1 MSTRL
6 YNGVVMWERIKYK
19 GYHHVQKLW
28 AFCKAR
34 AISELSLT
42 PLRRTLTESRHEL
55 ILGHSPQTL
64 IGRIVGK
71 LYPRNPKH
79 IRNKLLCDKNRN
91 TSDTS
96 NKMRYRVVNFMHVGV
111 ELLNQHE
118 KTSDGLITKRLS
130 FPTVNDSGK
139 VGVSKMTQNDLAF
152 RMNASS
158 RKVFHKCLM
167 GIIITETE
175 RERCMIRRGRCIGMK
190 RILGWSGFTFRC
202 YRHN

>member
-6 YNGVVMWERIKYK
+6 HNGVVVRERIEYK
-19 GYHHVQKLW
+19 GHYYVQKPR

-34 AISELSLT
+34 LVSELALT
-42 PLRRTLTESRHEL
+42 PLRRTLTESRHKL
-55 ILGHSPQTL
+55 ILKHSPQTL

-79 IRNKLLCDKNRN
+79 IRNKLRCDRNRN

-96 NKMRYRVVNFMHVGV
+96 NKMRYRMANLVHVGV
-111 ELLNQHE
+111 DLLNQHE
-118 KTSDGLITKRLS
+118 RTSDGLDTKRLP

-139 VGVSKMTQNDLAF
+139 IGVSKMTQNDSAF

-158 RKVFHKCLM
+158 GKVFCKCLV
-167 GIIITETE
+167 GIIIMETE
-175 RERCMIRRGRCIGMK
+175 RERGA
-190 RILGWSGFTFRC
+190 
-202 YRHN
+202 

>member
-1 MSTRL
+1 MCL
-6 YNGVVMWERIKYK
+6 HIIFLANKRIEYK
-19 GYHHVQKLW
+19 GHHHVQKPW

-34 AISELSLT
+34 AISELALT
-42 PLRRTLTESRHEL
+42 PLRRMLT
-55 ILGHSPQTL
+55 
-64 IGRIVGK
+64 GRIVGK

-79 IRNKLLCDKNRN
+79 IRNKLRCDKNRN

-96 NKMRYRVVNFMHVGV
+96 NKMRYEAIKLVHVGV

-118 KTSDGLITKRLS
+118 RTSDGLVTKRLPFS
-130 FPTVNDSGK
+130 IMNDSGK